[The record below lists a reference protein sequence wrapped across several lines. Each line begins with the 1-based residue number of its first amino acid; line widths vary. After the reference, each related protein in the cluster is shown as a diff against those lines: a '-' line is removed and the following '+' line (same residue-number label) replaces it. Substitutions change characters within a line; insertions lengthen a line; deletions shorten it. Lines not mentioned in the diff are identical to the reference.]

1 MLGSLNEIEVMVRR
15 CCRAVGM
22 SWGLS
27 YEAGRALRCL
37 ASCGIDV
44 VAPLLP
50 LLARADSCWDGGE
63 SSAWSSIAQGCRLS
77 DGGQVCGKQIYE
89 RQVVLRDVLSPI
101 LLVGFLVRA
110 FERWEGD
117 VSVGWGEVLVAVTDG
132 GFLVRG
138 EGVGVVRGDVVD
150 VVDVVVEVGGV
161 ECSSG
166 NWYGVGDV
174 VEGIEVGEGDWKLL
188 EGYARRTY
196 VRTSAG
202 SRERGAG

>member
-1 MLGSLNEIEVMVRR
+1 M
-15 CCRAVGM
+15 
-22 SWGLS
+22 
-27 YEAGRALRCL
+27 
-37 ASCGIDV
+37 
-44 VAPLLP
+44 
-50 LLARADSCWDGGE
+50 
-63 SSAWSSIAQGCRLS
+63 S
-77 DGGQVCGKQIYE
+77 DGGQVCGKQI
-89 RQVVLRDVLSPI
+89 VLRDVLSPI

-132 GFLVRG
+132 GFLVRV
-138 EGVGVVRGDVVD
+138 EGVGVVRVDVVD